1 MSLLTIRLFGDPV
14 LRQQAREVDVFDD
27 RLRRLAD
34 DMLQTM
40 RAAPGVGLA
49 APQVGVLKRL
59 FTFEFHGID
68 EEEEEEEDA
77 GEHGAVA
84 NPVLVDASDDAEEDD
99 EGCLSFPGLFYPVER
114 PLHVAIAWQDLDG
127 EEHTRQLSSFE
138 ARVWLHEMDHLDG
151 ILLIDHLARHD
162 RKEAMK
168 LMWQYREE
176 HGVDM
181 PGQGRMANLLLGG
194 GPASGDS

>member
-1 MSLLTIRLFGDPV
+1 MSLLRIRLFGDPV
-14 LRQQAREVDVFDD
+14 LRQEAREVETFDD

-34 DMLQTM
+34 DMLETM
-40 RAAPGVGLA
+40 RDAPGVGLA

-59 FTFEFHGID
+59 FTFEFAAL
-68 EEEEEEEDA
+68 EED
-77 GEHGAVA
+77 GDSEHGAVA

-114 PLHVAIAWQDLDG
+114 PRHVEIEWQDLGG
-127 EEHTRQLSSFE
+127 EAHTRRLDSFE

-151 ILLIDHLARHD
+151 VLFIDHLARHD

-168 LMWQYREE
+168 LMRQYREE

-194 GPASGDS
+194 GGGGAS